1 MTEEKFEEIIEQGG
15 EKFEIAVEKAAQKFD
30 EAMESSMKHRSV
42 RILAKSISYG
52 GAIGLIIASAK
63 LKEGYHPIVANI
75 CFMTGS
81 VGVVANLMLSIT
93 MRKK

>member
-15 EKFEIAVEKAAQKFD
+15 EKFEIAVEQAAQKFD
-30 EAMESSMKHRSV
+30 EAMEFSMKHRSV
-42 RILAKSISYG
+42 RILAKTISYG
-52 GAIGLIIASAK
+52 GAIGMIIASAK
-63 LKEGYHPIVANI
+63 LKEGYHPIAAHI